1 MAFAST
7 SYHNNNA
14 PGNIDLAKFNIRESK
29 TTPSYAL
36 GTRVTIGNRTFRYAH
51 FGVATT
57 QGMVVSTDISAQSST
72 ATTKLGIIAP
82 VSSNTTTD
90 GTAGSRFLQF
100 TLGSMSLNQL
110 AGGYFHVAGG
120 TTGTNLGGGYTYRI
134 KGNTATSG
142 PAAGDIRLEF
152 YDKIE
157 TTVTSAA
164 SVFVIGNLYAD
175 LLPHAAS
182 GSTDQ
187 LIVGVS
193 CAVQAA
199 DDFGWVQTWGPG
211 SCQANGTIA
220 AGNIVTPSGSSGGAG
235 RVEVIAGPGTSVP
248 DAAAEPLVGFAM
260 HDVTISRMLLVN
272 LQISP

>member
-1 MAFAST
+1 MAYRT
-7 SYHNNNA
+7 VSYHSNNM

-36 GTRVTIGNRTFRYAH
+36 GTRVTVGDRTFRYAH

-57 QGMVVSTDISAQSST
+57 QGMLVSTDISAQSST

-100 TLGSMSLNQL
+100 TLGSMLINQL

-157 TTVTSAA
+157 TTVTSGA
-164 SVFVIGNLYAD
+164 SVFMIGNLYAD

-187 LIVGVS
+187 LVVGVS

-199 DDFGWVQTWGPG
+199 DDYGWVQTWGPG
-211 SCQANGTIA
+211 SCQADGTIL
-220 AGNIVTPSGSSGGAG
+220 AGNPVSASGTSTGAG
-235 RVEVIAGPGTSVP
+235 RVDQIGGPGTSVA
-248 DAAAEPLVGFAM
+248 DLQEEPFVGFAM
-260 HDVTISRMLLVN
+260 HDATISRMLLVN
-272 LQISP
+272 LQITP